1 MSAPAGVLPGSG
13 PPGFRP
19 LVYDFSKQMLLWWAR
34 LWLRLTIEGR
44 QHVPPTGPLL
54 AIGNHCSYIDPPLLG
69 VGIARPVRYLAQQGL
84 AKFPPL
90 RWWLA
95 AVGVS
100 LIDRNA
106 PSKDVL
112 RALST
117 ALEAGAVVGLFPEG
131 TRSSDGRIGSFRNG
145 VEFLVRRTGATVLPI
160 GIEGAFAAYRRGM
173 WVPRPRKCRV
183 RIGAPWASER
193 VLAPGGVEA
202 LRREVAAL
210 ARAEL
215 RPEAAAQPPRETRVD
230 HGPGPVPADP
240 PPSAGGR
247 A

>member
-1 MSAPAGVLPGSG
+1 MSAPAPV

-19 LVYDFSKQMLLWWAR
+19 RVYGVSKQLLLWWAR

-44 QHVPPTGPLL
+44 QHVPSTGPLL
-54 AIGNHCSYIDPPLLG
+54 AVGNHCSYLDPPLLG

-131 TRSSDGRIGSFRNG
+131 TRSSDGRIGPFRSG

-160 GIEGAFAAYRRGM
+160 GIEGSFAAYRRGM
-173 WVPRPRKCRV
+173 WLPRPRKCRV
-183 RIGAPWASER
+183 RIGAPWPRER

-202 LRREVAAL
+202 LRREVATL
-210 ARAEL
+210 ARAAL
-215 RPEAAAQPPRETRVD
+215 QPEPAARQTRVD

-240 PPSAGGR
+240 PPSVSPPSGGGR